1 MSNPSWNANFLPN
14 MPSKKKPLSLNK
26 YKFRAYYFGYLN
38 FNSKKEMHLS
48 DLHNQFYV

>member
-1 MSNPSWNANFLPN
+1 MSNPFWNGS
-14 MPSKKKPLSLNK
+14 SKYAQQKKPLSLNK
-26 YKFRAYYFGYLN
+26 YKFRANYFGYRN